1 MIRVASHVIGVSTV
15 YMGTVYGVSWCAEY
29 LAGPTAG
36 SVAASVAAIAL
47 FLPWLASLSLGKAP

>member
-1 MIRVASHVIGVSTV
+1 MIRVASHVIGVTV
-15 YMGTVYGVSWCAEY
+15 TYLGAVYGISWLAEY

-47 FLPWLASLSLGKAP
+47 FLPWLASLSLGKSP